1 MAKAQVKW
9 SEGEESAEEQLP
21 RHADIFYRPPSDDW
35 DEDDLVEDD
44 EEPDHGKVE
53 PRRFV
58 RFESASG
65 FDRVVADMIRPKIRE
80 GDDEAGIERVL
91 DEELMAE
98 VKIYTYEGTVRNLP
112 YEELSSR
119 RKPELPK
126 RS

>member
-1 MAKAQVKW
+1 MASKPEKG

-35 DEDDLVEDD
+35 DEDDLVDD
-44 EEPDHGKVE
+44 DAVLDSNRVE

-58 RFESASG
+58 RYESASG
-65 FDRVVADMIRPKIRE
+65 FDRVVADMIRPKVRE